1 MPANKGLVRVN
12 DDGANEGTGA
22 TQDRTIDLMIASD
35 ERTRAPARLLGRGCG
50 KAARGPRY
58 LWDIR
63 QDRRTG
69 MTPAPSER

>member
-1 MPANKGLVRVN
+1 MEQMKVRVPLK
-12 DDGANEGTGA
+12 
-22 TQDRTIDLMIASD
+22 DRTIDLMIASD

-63 QDRRTG
+63 QDRQTDRRTG